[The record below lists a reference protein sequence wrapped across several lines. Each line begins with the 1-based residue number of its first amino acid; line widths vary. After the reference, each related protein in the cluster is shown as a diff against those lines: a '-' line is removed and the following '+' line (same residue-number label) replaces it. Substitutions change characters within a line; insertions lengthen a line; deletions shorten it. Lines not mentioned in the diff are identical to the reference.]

1 MQDYLLNS
9 NAAPAQH
16 MRHTNV
22 HKLEHSLLD
31 GHEQPRHHLCSPM
44 LRVFRNLA
52 GDHGL
57 RTKKAFNMAA

>member
-1 MQDYLLNS
+1 
-9 NAAPAQH
+9 